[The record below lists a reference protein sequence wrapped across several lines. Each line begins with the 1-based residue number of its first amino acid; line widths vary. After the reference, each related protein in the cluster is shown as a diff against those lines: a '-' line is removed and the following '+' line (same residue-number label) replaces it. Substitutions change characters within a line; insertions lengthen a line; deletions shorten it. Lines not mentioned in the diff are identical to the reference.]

1 MFQYC
6 HILVVHWI
14 HFLFHSFCRPLAGSI
29 VNFKIPLFRKTLF
42 RRSTYQSHYTRFDS
56 GLGIK
61 GPGMPTFRRCIT
73 CKYIIFKRRSFFLL
87 FCFWS
92 KLSITI
98 IYLSNFH
105 ELIFLVGGRCDRNT
119 NVLRSERVSAHSGH
133 HLLCTYD
140 SWTSS
145 YWSSFSWR

>member
-1 MFQYC
+1 MPQMFQYC

-73 CKYIIFKRRSFFLL
+73 CKYIIFKQRSFFLL

-105 ELIFLVGGRCDRNT
+105 ELIFLVGGGVIETLMCCVRN
-119 NVLRSERVSAHSGH
+119 VFLRTPPFTV
-133 HLLCTYD
+133 HLYD
-140 SWTSS
+140 S
-145 YWSSFSWR
+145 